1 MYTIKE
7 NINNEIVIQKSRFIT
22 YFYKINNKNEINNYL
37 DEIKNMYKDATHYCY
52 AYRLDNSEKCSDD
65 GEPNGTAGTPI
76 LHVLQMKNLNNV
88 LCIVIRYFGGIKLGA
103 GGLVRA
109 YTKSVTECLN
119 ESVITKLVEGYHI
132 KITLEHSSIKQVDY
146 LLKEYN
152 INKNFDNIISYDFY
166 VSKEIFE
173 DLKQSLLPFVIEI
186 EILENIYI

>member
-37 DEIKNMYKDATHYCY
+37 DEIKKLYKDATHYCY
-52 AYRLDNSEKCSDD
+52 SYRLDNSEKCSDD

-146 LLKEYN
+146 LLKEYS